1 MARHINPS
9 GSTNKAIDA
18 LDRKRERER
27 RFILS
32 KARDNAPELAV
43 RVVQRLIDEHII
55 ETNDLQAVQEGFE
68 RQLREPA
75 EMEEF
80 EIRLKIA
87 DIRSLVPNPNIL
99 SLYLTAYIIDDLVD
113 HPKIQDVFGDDAA
126 IYNAVDAVLSKLR
139 PSVGRQAD

>member
-18 LDRKRERER
+18 LDRKRDRER

-43 RVVQRLIDEHII
+43 KLVQRLLDAHIVEI
-55 ETNDLQAVQEGFE
+55 NDVHSVQDSIE

-80 EIRLKIA
+80 EIRLKVA
-87 DIRSLVPNPNIL
+87 DIRTLVPDPNIL
-99 SLYLTAYIIDDLVD
+99 TLYLTAYIINDLID
-113 HPKIQDVFGDDAA
+113 HPKVQDVFGSDLDV
-126 IYNAVDAVLSKLR
+126 YNAVDSVLSKIR
-139 PSVGRQAD
+139 PGAED

>member
-27 RFILS
+27 RRILS
-32 KARDNAPELAV
+32 KARDTAPELAV
-43 RVVQRLIDEHII
+43 RVVQRLLDAHII
-55 ETNDLQAVQEGFE
+55 ETNDVQAIQDGFE

-87 DIRSLVPNPNIL
+87 DIRSVAPDPNIL
-99 SLYLTAYIIDDLVD
+99 SLYLTAYIIDHLVD
-113 HPKIQDVFGDDAA
+113 HPKVQDVFGDDAA
-126 IYNAVDAVLSKLR
+126 IYAAVDSVLSKLR
-139 PSVGRQAD
+139 SGDDD

>member
-9 GSTNKAIDA
+9 RSTNKAIDA

-27 RFILS
+27 RFILN
-32 KARDNAPELAV
+32 KARDNAPDLAV
-43 RVVQRLIDEHII
+43 KLVQRLIDEHII
-55 ETNDLQAVQEGFE
+55 ETNDIHSIQQGVE

-87 DIRSLVPNPNIL
+87 DIRSLVPDPNIL
-99 SLYLTAYIIDDLVD
+99 SLYLTAYIIDDLIK
-113 HPKIQDVFGDDAA
+113 HPKIQDVFGDDLDV
-126 IYNAVDAVLSKLR
+126 YNTVDSILCIIKK
-139 PSVGRQAD
+139 Q

>member
-18 LDRKRERER
+18 LDRKRDRER

-32 KARDNAPELAV
+32 KSRDNAQELAV
-43 RVVQRLIDEHII
+43 KLVQRLLDAHIVEI
-55 ETNDLQAVQEGFE
+55 NDVHSVQDSIE

-80 EIRLKIA
+80 EIRLKVA
-87 DIRSLVPNPNIL
+87 DIRTLVPDPNIL
-99 SLYLTAYIIDDLVD
+99 TLYLTAYIINDLID
-113 HPKIQDVFGDDAA
+113 HPKVQDVFGSDLDV
-126 IYNAVDAVLSKLR
+126 YNAVDSVLSKIR
-139 PSVGRQAD
+139 PGAED

>member
-32 KARDNAPELAV
+32 KARDNAQELAV
-43 RVVQRLIDEHII
+43 KVVQRLIDEHII
-55 ETNDLQAVQEGFE
+55 ETNDLPAVQEGFE
-68 RQLREPA
+68 RQLRQPA

-99 SLYLTAYIIDDLVD
+99 SLYLTAYIIDDLID

-139 PSVGRQAD
+139 PSAGRQAE